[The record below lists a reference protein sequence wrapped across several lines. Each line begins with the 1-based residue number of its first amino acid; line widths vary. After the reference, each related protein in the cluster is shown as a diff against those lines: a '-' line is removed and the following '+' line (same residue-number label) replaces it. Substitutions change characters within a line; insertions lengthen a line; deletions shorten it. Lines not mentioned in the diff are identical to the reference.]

1 MRITF
6 GTKYNQ
12 MNYHQNVLQNKLN
25 DANNKIASGLKI
37 KYGYQDSSV
46 YNQDLKLDYD
56 STTLA
61 QGIDTAKIAQNKTLN
76 TDKTLAEI
84 SNTLVQFKN
93 KMLQAANNGH
103 SETSRKAIALDL
115 KAMKNHIINMA
126 NTSIGGQYIFGGSK
140 VDRPPFDSSGK
151 YHGNN
156 EILSTLVS
164 SNNLIPYNIT
174 GEQLFLGTDS
184 DKNRIITTNIRL
196 LNQRKL
202 HPNIM
207 DAIDKAKNPEE
218 SYITENDFLRDLIG
232 DDDDNPAN
240 DGKEFFYLRGVGPNG
255 KAFKTKFALE
265 KGYANSNN
273 ATKVEDLLIKIGEAY
288 GNTSQNKVVDV
299 SLSNWGQIQI
309 KDLNPGSSSI
319 QFHMISSNKDVDD
332 INELYTE
339 GTRIT
344 TFSKSPFLAQKT
356 LDTIEASQ
364 NIYQKWKV
372 DLPTP
377 FITKDNLA
385 ADKQTALKDIFD
397 PKVSYIV
404 LKDPASKEEKEHR
417 IDIAGKDIND
427 LMRLVKEFYGPNI
440 SMEITNGKVSF
451 VDYEAK
457 ENNSPSSFSLAISS
471 YDEKGQ
477 KVKGIA
483 ANYEVEYDGT
493 SFENQGSKLIGNV
506 SQTLPLLNGLAS
518 NSTKLSEV
526 SNSDLNG
533 QLFNLQ
539 VLDINKS
546 PVNAQISLGE
556 KSYLIL
562 PNKDPQAEPYKI
574 PLYNPESNPNPSIT
588 KANNVTY
595 RQLMDAMEIALSYS
609 NQDSKILELAS
620 QEPVSQEGKNAY
632 ETLVQ
637 KAHGSVEVSFDEQS
651 RINVQDKTTSR
662 TNMQVIFSNSL
673 SNDFSLNGI
682 KNATGLIT
690 LNANNALTIDQPKV
704 NFFEQV
710 DAMINAVDKDI
721 YRPGHT
727 DQYNPDMRN
736 IGIQNGIATLDHLID
751 HIEKMIILNGT
762 HGKTFENI
770 IQRNEMLKTQV
781 DTIKGENIG
790 IDIAETYNKFANLNN
805 NYNAVLSS
813 TNKINQ
819 MSLVNYL

>member
-1 MRITF
+1 MRVTF

-84 SNTLVQFKN
+84 SNTLTQFKN

-103 SETSRKAIALDL
+103 SETSRRAIALDL
-115 KAMKNHIINMA
+115 KAMKNHIINIA

-164 SNNLIPYNIT
+164 SNNLVPYNIT

-184 DKNRIITTNIRL
+184 DKNRIITTNIKL

-218 SYITENDFLRDLIG
+218 TYITENDFLRDLIG
-232 DDDDNPAN
+232 DNDDNPAN

-265 KGYANSNN
+265 KGYVNSNN

-299 SLSNWGQIQI
+299 SLSSWGQIQI

-356 LDTIEASQ
+356 LDTIETSQ
-364 NIYQKWKV
+364 NIYQKWKT

-397 PKVSYIV
+397 PSVSYIT
-404 LKDPASKEEKEHR
+404 LKNLASEEEKEHR
-417 IDIAGKDIND
+417 IDIAGKDISD
-427 LMRLVKEFYGPNI
+427 LMRLVKEFYGSNI

-457 ENNSPSSFSLAISS
+457 KNNSPSSFSLAISS
-471 YDEKGQ
+471 YNEEGQ

-483 ANYEVEYDGT
+483 ANYEAEYDGT

-506 SQTLPLLNGLAS
+506 SQTLPFLNGLAS

-539 VLDINKS
+539 VLDINKH

-562 PNKDPQAEPYKI
+562 PNKNPQAEPYKI
-574 PLYNPESNPNPSIT
+574 PLYNPESDPNPSIT

-609 NQDSKILELAS
+609 NQDSKTLELAS
-620 QEPVSQEGKNAY
+620 QEPISQEGKNAY

-637 KAHGSVEVSFDEQS
+637 KAHGSVEVNFDEQS

-736 IGIQNGIATLDHLID
+736 IGIQNGITALDHLID

>member
-1 MRITF
+1 MRVTF

-84 SNTLVQFKN
+84 SNTLTQFKN

-103 SETSRKAIALDL
+103 SETSRRAIALDL
-115 KAMKNHIINMA
+115 KAMKNHIINIA

-164 SNNLIPYNIT
+164 SNNLVPYNIT

-184 DKNRIITTNIRL
+184 DKNRIITTNIKL

-218 SYITENDFLRDLIG
+218 VYITENDFLRDLIG
-232 DDDDNPAN
+232 DNDDNPAN

-299 SLSNWGQIQI
+299 SLSSWGQIQI

-356 LDTIEASQ
+356 LDTIETSQ
-364 NIYQKWKV
+364 NIYQKWKS

-397 PKVSYIV
+397 PSVSYIT
-404 LKDPASKEEKEHR
+404 LKNLASEEEKEHR
-417 IDIAGKDIND
+417 IDIAGKDISD
-427 LMRLVKEFYGPNI
+427 LMRLVKEFYGSDI

-457 ENNSPSSFSLAISS
+457 KNNSPSSFSLAISS
-471 YDEKGQ
+471 YDEEGQ

-506 SQTLPLLNGLAS
+506 SQTLPFLNGLAS

-539 VLDINKS
+539 VLDINKH

-562 PNKDPQAEPYKI
+562 PNKNPQAEPYKI

-588 KANNVTY
+588 KANDVTY
-595 RQLMDAMEIALSYS
+595 RQLMDTMEIALSYS

-620 QEPVSQEGKNAY
+620 QEPISQEGKDAY

-637 KAHGSVEVSFDEQS
+637 KAYGSVEVDFDEQS

-736 IGIQNGIATLDHLID
+736 IGIQNGITTLDHLID

>member
-1 MRITF
+1 MRVTF

-84 SNTLVQFKN
+84 SNTLTQFKN

-103 SETSRKAIALDL
+103 SETSRRAIALDL
-115 KAMKNHIINMA
+115 KAMKNHIINIA

-164 SNNLIPYNIT
+164 SNNLVPYNIT

-184 DKNRIITTNIRL
+184 DKNRIITTNIKL

-218 SYITENDFLRDLIG
+218 VYITENDFLRDLIG
-232 DDDDNPAN
+232 DNDDNPAN

-299 SLSNWGQIQI
+299 SLSSWGQIQI

-356 LDTIEASQ
+356 LDTIETSQ
-364 NIYQKWKV
+364 NIYQKWKS

-397 PKVSYIV
+397 PSVSYIT
-404 LKDPASKEEKEHR
+404 LKNLAFEEEKEHR
-417 IDIAGKDIND
+417 IDIAGKDISD
-427 LMRLVKEFYGPNI
+427 LMRLVKEFYGSNI

-457 ENNSPSSFSLAISS
+457 NNNSPSSFSLAISS
-471 YDEKGQ
+471 YDEEGQ

-506 SQTLPLLNGLAS
+506 SQTLPFLNGLAS

-526 SNSDLNG
+526 SDSDLNG

-539 VLDINKS
+539 VLDINKH

-562 PNKDPQAEPYKI
+562 PNKNPQAEPYKI

-588 KANNVTY
+588 KANDVTY

-620 QEPVSQEGKNAY
+620 QEPISQEGKNAY

-637 KAHGSVEVSFDEQS
+637 KAHGSVEVNFDEQS

-736 IGIQNGIATLDHLID
+736 IGIQNGITTLDHLID